1 MQLVRWGCRGAPR
14 RGLARRA
21 CTFWLDKG
29 AGNSPLYGL
38 AYRVRGHLPGAHPST
53 QDRVINE
60 DEHYL
65 AVDEQITLD
74 RVLFA
79 FRKYLGRDPSWRTDF
94 RWEKLDL

>member
-1 MQLVRWGCRGAPR
+1 VCEAICLAHILVPR
-14 RGLARRA
+14 IGLL
-21 CTFWLDKG
+21 T
-29 AGNSPLYGL
+29 
-38 AYRVRGHLPGAHPST
+38 
-53 QDRVINE
+53 E